1 MNGGIDQHRDRLRVG
16 MVVCSEYESDARV
29 RRQAEAL
36 AARGDEVTVF
46 ALGGRG
52 RPDEE
57 VIDGVHVV
65 HAPTSKYRGDSVRAY
80 LSLYGG
86 FTAHAAGWLA
96 RRPRSFDLVQA
107 HSVPEAIIFAAA
119 VQGILRVPLLL
130 DVHDLSPQLFAS
142 KFAGH
147 PLLPKLLNGSVRASF
162 GFATEVLT
170 VHEPYAETI
179 REMTSR
185 PVSVVMNAPDD
196 RYFQPRPFRPWDPA
210 GEVVFGYHGL
220 IAPRH
225 GLSNVAEALSR
236 LRAEVPGARL
246 LVMGNGDGLTPLRED
261 VTRLGLTDVVELPE
275 RSLPVPE
282 VVGRLEGVHI
292 GLVPSKLDP
301 WTNAV
306 LPTKLLEYATLGIP
320 AISFRNPVIDSV
332 FTAEEVMFADPATPD
347 TLYEAMLAV
356 VRDVEGAR
364 RRAAAASTVVEG
376 IAWQRQK
383 EVYLDL
389 VDRMT
394 SRRKPHVPRQRGA
407 LAADRE

>member
-1 MNGGIDQHRDRLRVG
+1 

-52 RPDEE
+52 RPAEE
-57 VIDGVHVV
+57 TIDGVHVV

-119 VQGILRVPLLL
+119 VQAALRVPLLL

-142 KFAGH
+142 KFAGR
-147 PLLPKLLNGSVRASF
+147 PVLPRLLNGSVRASLS
-162 GFATEVLT
+162 FATEVLT
-170 VHEPYAETI
+170 VHEPYAEVV
-179 REMTSR
+179 RAMTRR
-185 PVSVVMNAPDD
+185 PVTVVMNTPDE
-196 RYFQPRPFRPWDPA
+196 RYFRRRPFRAWDPA

-225 GLSNVAEALSR
+225 GLSNVVEALRR
-236 LRAEVPGARL
+236 LRSDVPGARL
-246 LVMGNGDGLTPLRED
+246 VLMGNGDGMSQLAED
-261 VTRLGLTDVVELPE
+261 VRLAGLTDAVSLPE
-275 RSLPVPE
+275 RALPVPE
-282 VVGRLEGVHI
+282 VVGRLAEVHI
-292 GLVPSKLDP
+292 GLVPSVLDP
-301 WTNAV
+301 WTSAV
-306 LPTKLLEYATLGIP
+306 LPTKLLEYAALGIP
-320 AISFRNPVIDSV
+320 AISFRNPVIDRV
-332 FTAEEVMFADPATPD
+332 FTADEVTFVEVATPD
-347 TLYEAMLAV
+347 TLHQAMLSLVTDPELA
-356 VRDVEGAR
+356 G
-364 RRAAAASTVVEG
+364 RRADAAATVVEG
-376 IAWQRQK
+376 LAWHRQK
-383 EVYLDL
+383 QTYLD
-389 VDRMT
+389 VIDRMT
-394 SRRKPHVPRQRGA
+394 ARRRPAVPRQRRA